1 MNILTNDFVKPEGQR
16 ELARFGLAR
25 TDDKPRG
32 ESEFTQ
38 TIPRCEG
45 RRRSQI
51 ALFKKKCPLS
61 LTVVTAS
68 LLLLLLSCPL
78 VAEAQRET
86 LNFDKGWKFA
96 FGHASS
102 PEKDYGCGTEYFNYL
117 TKANSIHNTG
127 PYSMK
132 FDDSTWQPVRLP
144 HDFVVD
150 LPFHKDASH
159 SHGYK
164 TVGWKYPETS
174 VGWYRKTFFVEKA
187 DKGKCFELLFDG
199 TFRDCQVWVNGF
211 FCGSEPSGYLSHHYD
226 ITDYLNYGGENI
238 VCVRTDATLEEG
250 WFYEGGGIYRHVWL
264 TKTSPLHI
272 SQDGISI
279 STTFRK
285 GYSRALL
292 NVRADLFNASHDTVR
307 GSVRY
312 AVLDA
317 EGRQIAATTDEG
329 NPTRRL
335 RFLPMQTRRSAFQY
349 IIPIDNPQL
358 WSPDTP
364 YLYTLVAE
372 VIVGGKTVDNK
383 AVRFGV
389 RDVVFDKDRGLLLNG
404 KPLKIK
410 GVNMHQDHA
419 GVGAAIPD
427 ALQAYRIRRLK
438 ALGCNAYRSSHNP
451 MSPAMLDACDS
462 LGMLVIDENRLAG
475 SSEYE
480 IKSLERMIRRD
491 RNHPSVILWSVGN
504 EEWGIE
510 WDEKGERI
518 AATMRDY
525 CHMFDPTREMTFATS
540 GGPTV
545 EVPADVAG
553 YNYIMQNPVEQLR
566 QQYPL
571 RKCCGT
577 EETTGCGTRGVYY
590 PDAEG
595 RWMPALNRSPDTRDS
610 TLNAIERGWRF
621 YAERPWAAGCFFWTG
636 FDYRGEPNPL
646 SYPATGSQFG
656 ILDYCGFPKDEAE
669 YLRAWW
675 TEETVLHILPHW
687 NLQGHE
693 GESVSVWA
701 YSNCD
706 EVELFCNGKSLGRK
720 PMPKYGHLEWD
731 AVYQP
736 GTLKAVGYKGGK
748 KAMTRVVA
756 TTGAAQM
763 IRAIPD
769 RQAIVHG
776 EGDVAVVDIYLADK
790 KSRNVATACLPLTV
804 EVEGP
809 ASILGMGNGDPAFRS
824 AERPSASSSPRRFT
838 LDSFNGCAQLLLV
851 SDDNETGPA
860 TVTITAPG
868 CKRTVLTIDVR

>member
-1 MNILTNDFVKPEGQR
+1 MLRNLYILVFL
-16 ELARFGLAR
+16 LA
-25 TDDKPRG
+25 
-32 ESEFTQ
+32 
-38 TIPRCEG
+38 
-45 RRRSQI
+45 
-51 ALFKKKCPLS
+51 
-61 LTVVTAS
+61 
-68 LLLLLLSCPL
+68 
-78 VAEAQRET
+78 VAPVCAQRRT
-86 LNFDKGWKFA
+86 VSLDRGWKFA
-96 FGHASS
+96 FGNAAD
-102 PEKDYGCGTEYFNYL
+102 PAKDFGCGTEYFNYL

-132 FDDSTWQPVRLP
+132 FDDSGWEPVDVP
-144 HDFVVD
+144 HDFVVR
-150 LPFHKDASH
+150 LPFSAEASH

-174 VGWYRKTFFVEKA
+174 VGWYRRTFRL
-187 DKGKCFELLFDG
+187 DSLDRGKHVAITFDG
-199 TFRDCQVWVNGF
+199 IFRDSRVWVNGF
-211 FCGSEPSGYLSHHYD
+211 YCGGEPSGYLSQTYD
-226 ITDYLNYGGENI
+226 ITDYANFGGENV
-238 VCVRTDATLEEG
+238 VCVRADATLEEG

-264 TKTSPLHI
+264 TTTSPLHI
-272 SQDGISI
+272 AQDGISI

-292 NVRADLFNASHDTVR
+292 NVRTDLFNASHDTVR

-312 AVLDA
+312 SVLDA

-438 ALGCNAYRSSHNP
+438 QLGCNAYRSSHNP
-451 MSPAMLDACDS
+451 MSPAMLDVCDS
-462 LGMLVIDENRLAG
+462 LGMLVIDETRLAG
-475 SSEYE
+475 INANETSA
-480 IKSLERMIRRD
+480 LRRMIERD
-491 RNHPSVILWSVGN
+491 RNHPSVILWSAGN

-510 WDEKGERI
+510 WDKKGERI

-525 CHMFDPTREMTFATS
+525 CHLYDPARPMTFATS

-545 EVPADVAG
+545 EVPVDVAG
-553 YNYIMQNPVEQLR
+553 YNYIMQNPIDEHR
-566 QQYPL
+566 RNYPD
-571 RKCCGT
+571 RRCYGS
-577 EETTGCGTRGVYY
+577 EETTGCGTRGVYF

-595 RWMPALNRSPDTRDS
+595 RWMPALNRVMDQRDS
-610 TLNAIERGWRF
+610 TFNQIERGWRF

-636 FDYRGEPNPL
+636 FDYRGEPNPMKF
-646 SYPATGSQFG
+646 PATGSQFG
-656 ILDYCGFPKDEAE
+656 ILDYCGFAKDEAE

-675 TEETVLHILPHW
+675 TDDTVLHILPHW
-687 NLQGHE
+687 NLAGHE
-693 GESVSVWA
+693 GEEVSVWA

-706 EVELFCNGKSLGRK
+706 EVELFCNGKSLGRQT
-720 PMPKYGHLEWD
+720 MPRYGHLEWT
-731 AVYQP
+731 AVYRP
-736 GTLKAVGYKGGK
+736 GRLKAVGYKAGRRVCQ
-748 KAMTRVVA
+748 TVVA
-756 TTGAAQM
+756 TAGAPAQ
-763 IRAIPD
+763 IRAAAD
-769 RQAIVHG
+769 RTLLAADG
-776 EGDVAVVDIYLADK
+776 ADVAVVDITLHDRRGTLVPDA
-790 KSRNVATACLPLTV
+790 NVPLTLS
-804 EVEGP
+804 VEGN
-809 ASILGMGNGDPAFRS
+809 ACILGVGNGNPAMQAAEQP
-824 AERPSASSSPRRFT
+824 AERQAKKFSVET
-838 LDSFNGCAQLLLV
+838 FNGCAQVILKTTDQPGDITLTV
-851 SDDNETGPA
+851 AADGCRTA
-860 TVTITAPG
+860 TVTM
-868 CKRTVLTIDVR
+868 KSRTGQTK

>member
-1 MNILTNDFVKPEGQR
+1 MLRNLYILVFL
-16 ELARFGLAR
+16 LA
-25 TDDKPRG
+25 
-32 ESEFTQ
+32 
-38 TIPRCEG
+38 
-45 RRRSQI
+45 
-51 ALFKKKCPLS
+51 
-61 LTVVTAS
+61 
-68 LLLLLLSCPL
+68 
-78 VAEAQRET
+78 VAPVCAQRRT
-86 LNFDKGWKFA
+86 VSLDRGWKFA
-96 FGHASS
+96 FGNAAD
-102 PEKDYGCGTEYFNYL
+102 PAKDFGCGTEYFNYL

-132 FDDSTWQPVRLP
+132 FDDSGWEPVDVP
-144 HDFVVD
+144 HDFVVR
-150 LPFHKDASH
+150 LPFSAEASH

-174 VGWYRKTFFVEKA
+174 VGWYRRTFRL
-187 DKGKCFELLFDG
+187 DSLDRGKHVTITFDG
-199 TFRDCQVWVNGF
+199 IFRDSRVWVNGF
-211 FCGSEPSGYLSHHYD
+211 YCGGEPSGYLSQTYD
-226 ITDYLNYGGENI
+226 ITDYANFGGENV
-238 VCVRTDATLEEG
+238 VCVRADATLEEG

-292 NVRADLFNASHDTVR
+292 NVRTDLFNASHDTVR

-312 AVLDA
+312 SVLDA

-438 ALGCNAYRSSHNP
+438 QLGCNAYRSSHNP
-451 MSPAMLDACDS
+451 MSPAMLDVCDS
-462 LGMLVIDENRLAG
+462 LGMLVIDETRLAG
-475 SSEYE
+475 INANETSA
-480 IKSLERMIRRD
+480 LRRMIERD
-491 RNHPSVILWSVGN
+491 RNHPSVILWSAGN

-510 WDEKGERI
+510 WDKKGERI

-525 CHMFDPTREMTFATS
+525 CHLYDPSRPMTFATS

-545 EVPADVAG
+545 EVPVDVAG
-553 YNYIMQNPVEQLR
+553 YNYIMQNPVDEHR
-566 QQYPL
+566 RNYPD
-571 RKCCGT
+571 RRCYGS
-577 EETTGCGTRGVYY
+577 EETTGCGTRGVYF

-595 RWMPALNRSPDTRDS
+595 RWMPALNRVMDQRDS
-610 TLNAIERGWRF
+610 TFNQIERGWRF

-636 FDYRGEPNPL
+636 FDYRGEPNPMKF
-646 SYPATGSQFG
+646 PATGSQFG
-656 ILDYCGFPKDEAE
+656 ILDYCGFAKDEAE

-675 TEETVLHILPHW
+675 TDDTVLHILPHW
-687 NLQGHE
+687 NLAGHE
-693 GESVSVWA
+693 GEEVSVWA

-706 EVELFCNGKSLGRK
+706 EVELFCNGKSLGRQT
-720 PMPKYGHLEWD
+720 MPRYGHLEWT
-731 AVYQP
+731 AVYRP
-736 GTLKAVGYKGGK
+736 GRLKAVGYKAGK
-748 KAMTRVVA
+748 RVKQTVVPTAGAPAKICAVA
-756 TTGAAQM
+756 DRTLLDADGA
-763 IRAIPD
+763 
-769 RQAIVHG
+769 
-776 EGDVAVVDIYLADK
+776 DVAVVDITLHDRRGTLVPDA
-790 KSRNVATACLPLTV
+790 NVPLTLS
-804 EVEGP
+804 VEGN
-809 ASILGMGNGDPAFRS
+809 ASILGVGNGNPAMQAAEQP
-824 AERPSASSSPRRFT
+824 AERQAKVFSVET
-838 LDSFNGCAQLLLV
+838 FNGCAQVILKTTDQPGDITLTV
-851 SDDNETGPA
+851 AADGCRTA
-860 TVTITAPG
+860 TVTM
-868 CKRTVLTIDVR
+868 KSRTGQTK

>member
-1 MNILTNDFVKPEGQR
+1 MLRNLYILVFL
-16 ELARFGLAR
+16 LA
-25 TDDKPRG
+25 
-32 ESEFTQ
+32 
-38 TIPRCEG
+38 
-45 RRRSQI
+45 
-51 ALFKKKCPLS
+51 
-61 LTVVTAS
+61 
-68 LLLLLLSCPL
+68 
-78 VAEAQRET
+78 VAPVCAQRRT
-86 LNFDKGWKFA
+86 VSLDRGWKFA
-96 FGHASS
+96 FGNAAD
-102 PEKDYGCGTEYFNYL
+102 PAKDFGCGTEYFNYL

-132 FDDSTWQPVRLP
+132 FDDSGWEPVDVP
-144 HDFVVD
+144 HDFVVR
-150 LPFHKDASH
+150 LPFSAEASH

-174 VGWYRKTFFVEKA
+174 VGWYRRTFRL
-187 DKGKCFELLFDG
+187 DSLDRGKHVAITFDG
-199 TFRDCQVWVNGF
+199 IFRDSRVWVNGF
-211 FCGSEPSGYLSHHYD
+211 YCGGEPSGYLSQTYD
-226 ITDYLNYGGENI
+226 ITDYANFGGENV
-238 VCVRTDATLEEG
+238 VCVRADATLEEG

-264 TKTSPLHI
+264 TTTSPLHI
-272 SQDGISI
+272 AQDGISI

-292 NVRADLFNASHDTVR
+292 NVRTDLFNASHDTVR

-312 AVLDA
+312 SVLDA

-438 ALGCNAYRSSHNP
+438 QLGCNAYRSSHNP
-451 MSPAMLDACDS
+451 MSPAMLDVCDS
-462 LGMLVIDENRLAG
+462 LGMLVIDETRLAG
-475 SSEYE
+475 INANETSA
-480 IKSLERMIRRD
+480 LRRMIERD
-491 RNHPSVILWSVGN
+491 RNHPSVILWSAGN

-510 WDEKGERI
+510 WDKKGERI

-525 CHMFDPTREMTFATS
+525 CHLYDPSRPMTFATS

-545 EVPADVAG
+545 EVPVDVAG
-553 YNYIMQNPVEQLR
+553 YNYIMQNPIDEHR
-566 QQYPL
+566 RKYPD
-571 RKCCGT
+571 RRCYGS
-577 EETTGCGTRGVYY
+577 EETTGCGTRGVYF

-595 RWMPALNRSPDTRDS
+595 RWMPALNRVMDQRDS
-610 TLNAIERGWRF
+610 TFNQIERGWRF

-636 FDYRGEPNPL
+636 FDYRGEPNPMKF
-646 SYPATGSQFG
+646 PATGSQFG
-656 ILDYCGFPKDEAE
+656 ILDYCGFAKDEAE

-675 TEETVLHILPHW
+675 TDDTVLHILPHW
-687 NLQGHE
+687 NLAGHE
-693 GESVSVWA
+693 GEEVSVWA

-706 EVELFCNGKSLGRK
+706 EVELFCNGKSLGRQT
-720 PMPKYGHLEWD
+720 MPRYGHLEWT
-731 AVYQP
+731 AVYRP
-736 GTLKAVGYKGGK
+736 GRLKAVGYKAGRRVCQ
-748 KAMTRVVA
+748 TVVA
-756 TTGAAQM
+756 TAGAPAQ
-763 IRAIPD
+763 IRAAAD
-769 RQAIVHG
+769 RTLLAADG
-776 EGDVAVVDIYLADK
+776 ADVAVVDITLHDRRGTLVPDA
-790 KSRNVATACLPLTV
+790 NVPLTLS
-804 EVEGP
+804 VEGN
-809 ASILGMGNGDPAFRS
+809 ASILGVGNGNPAMQAAEQP
-824 AERPSASSSPRRFT
+824 AERQAKKFSVET
-838 LDSFNGCAQLLLV
+838 FNGCAQVILKTTDQPGDITLTV
-851 SDDNETGPA
+851 AADGCRTA
-860 TVTITAPG
+860 TVTM
-868 CKRTVLTIDVR
+868 KSRTGQTN

>member
-1 MNILTNDFVKPEGQR
+1 MLRNLYILVFL
-16 ELARFGLAR
+16 LA
-25 TDDKPRG
+25 
-32 ESEFTQ
+32 
-38 TIPRCEG
+38 
-45 RRRSQI
+45 
-51 ALFKKKCPLS
+51 
-61 LTVVTAS
+61 
-68 LLLLLLSCPL
+68 
-78 VAEAQRET
+78 VAPVCAQRRT
-86 LNFDKGWKFA
+86 VSLDRGWKFA
-96 FGHASS
+96 FGNAAD
-102 PEKDYGCGTEYFNYL
+102 PAKDFGCGTEYFNYL

-132 FDDSTWQPVRLP
+132 FDDSGWEPVDVP
-144 HDFVVD
+144 HDFVVR
-150 LPFHKDASH
+150 LPFSAEASH

-174 VGWYRKTFFVEKA
+174 VGWYRRTFRL
-187 DKGKCFELLFDG
+187 DSLDRGKHVAITFDG
-199 TFRDCQVWVNGF
+199 IFRDSRVWVNGF
-211 FCGSEPSGYLSHHYD
+211 YCGGEPSGYLSQTYD
-226 ITDYLNYGGENI
+226 ITDYANFGGENV
-238 VCVRTDATLEEG
+238 VCVRADATLEEG

-292 NVRADLFNASHDTVR
+292 NVRTDLFNASHDTVR

-312 AVLDA
+312 SVLDA

-438 ALGCNAYRSSHNP
+438 QLGCNAYRSSHNP
-451 MSPAMLDACDS
+451 MSPAMLDVCDS
-462 LGMLVIDENRLAG
+462 LGMLVIDETRLAG
-475 SSEYE
+475 INANETSA
-480 IKSLERMIRRD
+480 LRRMIERD
-491 RNHPSVILWSVGN
+491 RNHPSVILWSAGN

-510 WDEKGERI
+510 WDKKGERI

-525 CHMFDPTREMTFATS
+525 CHLYDPSRPMTFATS

-545 EVPADVAG
+545 EVPVDVAG
-553 YNYIMQNPVEQLR
+553 YNYIMQNPVDEHR
-566 QQYPL
+566 RNYPD
-571 RKCCGT
+571 RRCYGS
-577 EETTGCGTRGVYY
+577 EETTGCGTRGVYF

-595 RWMPALNRSPDTRDS
+595 RWMPALNRVMDQRDS
-610 TLNAIERGWRF
+610 TFNQIERGWRF

-636 FDYRGEPNPL
+636 FDYRGEPNPMKF
-646 SYPATGSQFG
+646 PATGSQFG
-656 ILDYCGFPKDEAE
+656 ILDYCGFAKDEAE

-675 TEETVLHILPHW
+675 TDDTVLHILPHW
-687 NLQGHE
+687 NLAGHE
-693 GESVSVWA
+693 GEEVSVWA

-706 EVELFCNGKSLGRK
+706 EVELFCNGKSLGRQT
-720 PMPKYGHLEWD
+720 MPRYGHLEWT
-731 AVYQP
+731 AVYRP
-736 GTLKAVGYKGGK
+736 GRLKAVGYKAGRRVCQ
-748 KAMTRVVA
+748 TVVA
-756 TTGAAQM
+756 TAGAPAQ
-763 IRAIPD
+763 IRAAAD
-769 RQAIVHG
+769 RTLLAADG
-776 EGDVAVVDIYLADK
+776 ADVAVVDITLHDRRGTLVPDA
-790 KSRNVATACLPLTV
+790 NVPLTLS
-804 EVEGP
+804 VEGN
-809 ASILGMGNGDPAFRS
+809 ASILGVGNGNPAMQAAEQP
-824 AERPSASSSPRRFT
+824 AERQAKVFSVET
-838 LDSFNGCAQLLLV
+838 FNGCAQVILKTTDQPGDITLTV
-851 SDDNETGPA
+851 AADGCRTA
-860 TVTITAPG
+860 TVTM
-868 CKRTVLTIDVR
+868 KSRTGQTK

>member
-1 MNILTNDFVKPEGQR
+1 MLRNLYILVFL
-16 ELARFGLAR
+16 LA
-25 TDDKPRG
+25 
-32 ESEFTQ
+32 
-38 TIPRCEG
+38 
-45 RRRSQI
+45 
-51 ALFKKKCPLS
+51 
-61 LTVVTAS
+61 
-68 LLLLLLSCPL
+68 
-78 VAEAQRET
+78 VAPVCAQRRT
-86 LNFDKGWKFA
+86 VSLDRGWKFA
-96 FGHASS
+96 FGNAAD
-102 PEKDYGCGTEYFNYL
+102 PAKDFGCGTEYFNYL

-132 FDDSTWQPVRLP
+132 FDDSGWEPVDVP
-144 HDFVVD
+144 HDFVVR
-150 LPFHKDASH
+150 LPFSAEASH

-174 VGWYRKTFFVEKA
+174 VGWYRRTFRL
-187 DKGKCFELLFDG
+187 DSLDRGKHVAITFDG
-199 TFRDCQVWVNGF
+199 IFRDSRVWVNGF
-211 FCGSEPSGYLSHHYD
+211 YCGGEPSGYLSQTYD
-226 ITDYLNYGGENI
+226 ITDYANFGGENV
-238 VCVRTDATLEEG
+238 VCVRADATLEEG

-264 TKTSPLHI
+264 TTTSPLHI

-292 NVRADLFNASHDTVR
+292 NVRTDLFNASHDTVR

-312 AVLDA
+312 SVLDA

-404 KPLKIK
+404 TPLKIK

-438 ALGCNAYRSSHNP
+438 QLGCNAYRSSHNP
-451 MSPAMLDACDS
+451 MSPAMLDVCDS
-462 LGMLVIDENRLAG
+462 LGMLVIDETRLAG
-475 SSEYE
+475 INANETSA
-480 IKSLERMIRRD
+480 LRRMIERD
-491 RNHPSVILWSVGN
+491 RNHPSVILWSAGN

-510 WDEKGERI
+510 WDKKGERI

-525 CHMFDPTREMTFATS
+525 CHLYDPSRPMTFATS

-545 EVPADVAG
+545 EVPVDVAG
-553 YNYIMQNPVEQLR
+553 YNYIMQNPIDEHR
-566 QQYPL
+566 RNYPD
-571 RKCCGT
+571 RRCYGS
-577 EETTGCGTRGVYY
+577 EETTGCGTRGVYF

-595 RWMPALNRSPDTRDS
+595 RWMPALNRVMDQRDS
-610 TLNAIERGWRF
+610 TFNQIERGWRF

-636 FDYRGEPNPL
+636 FDYRGEPNPMKF
-646 SYPATGSQFG
+646 PATGSQFG
-656 ILDYCGFPKDEAE
+656 ILDYCGFAKDEAE

-675 TEETVLHILPHW
+675 TDDTVLHILPHW
-687 NLQGHE
+687 NLAGHE
-693 GESVSVWA
+693 GEEVSVWA

-706 EVELFCNGKSLGRK
+706 EVELFCNGKSLGRQT
-720 PMPKYGHLEWD
+720 MPRYGHLEWT
-731 AVYQP
+731 AVYRP
-736 GTLKAVGYKGGK
+736 GRLKAVGYKAGRRVCQ
-748 KAMTRVVA
+748 TVVA
-756 TTGAAQM
+756 TAGAPAQ
-763 IRAIPD
+763 IRAAAD
-769 RQAIVHG
+769 RTLLAADG
-776 EGDVAVVDIYLADK
+776 ADVAVVDITLHDRRGTLVPDA
-790 KSRNVATACLPLTV
+790 NVQLTLS
-804 EVEGP
+804 VEGN
-809 ASILGMGNGDPAFRS
+809 ASILGVGNGNPAMQAAEQP
-824 AERPSASSSPRRFT
+824 AERQAKVFSVET
-838 LDSFNGCAQLLLV
+838 FNGCAQVILKTTDQPGDITLTV
-851 SDDNETGPA
+851 AADGCRTA
-860 TVTITAPG
+860 TVTM
-868 CKRTVLTIDVR
+868 KSRTGQTK

>member
-1 MNILTNDFVKPEGQR
+1 MLRNLYILVFL
-16 ELARFGLAR
+16 LA
-25 TDDKPRG
+25 
-32 ESEFTQ
+32 
-38 TIPRCEG
+38 
-45 RRRSQI
+45 
-51 ALFKKKCPLS
+51 
-61 LTVVTAS
+61 
-68 LLLLLLSCPL
+68 
-78 VAEAQRET
+78 VAPVCAQRRT
-86 LNFDKGWKFA
+86 VSLDRGWKFA
-96 FGHASS
+96 FGNAAD
-102 PEKDYGCGTEYFNYL
+102 PAKDFGCGTEYFNYL

-132 FDDSTWQPVRLP
+132 FDDSGWEPVDVP
-144 HDFVVD
+144 HDFVVR
-150 LPFHKDASH
+150 LPFSAEASH

-174 VGWYRKTFFVEKA
+174 VGWYRRTFRL
-187 DKGKCFELLFDG
+187 DSLDRGKHVAITFDG
-199 TFRDCQVWVNGF
+199 IFRDSRVWVNGF
-211 FCGSEPSGYLSHHYD
+211 HCGGEPSGYLSQTYD
-226 ITDYLNYGGENI
+226 ITDYANFGGENV
-238 VCVRTDATLEEG
+238 VCVRADATLEEG

-264 TKTSPLHI
+264 TTTSPLHI
-272 SQDGISI
+272 AQDGISI

-292 NVRADLFNASHDTVR
+292 NVRTDLFNASHDTVR

-312 AVLDA
+312 SVLDA

-438 ALGCNAYRSSHNP
+438 QLGCNAYRSSHNP
-451 MSPAMLDACDS
+451 MSPAMLDVCDS
-462 LGMLVIDENRLAG
+462 LGMLVIDETRLAG
-475 SSEYE
+475 INANETSA
-480 IKSLERMIRRD
+480 LRRMIERD
-491 RNHPSVILWSVGN
+491 RNHPSVILWSAGN

-510 WDEKGERI
+510 WDKKGERI

-525 CHMFDPTREMTFATS
+525 CHLYDPSRPMTFATS

-545 EVPADVAG
+545 EVPVDVAG
-553 YNYIMQNPVEQLR
+553 YNYIMQNPVDEHR
-566 QQYPL
+566 RNYPD
-571 RKCCGT
+571 RRCYGS
-577 EETTGCGTRGVYY
+577 EETTGCGTRGVYF

-595 RWMPALNRSPDTRDS
+595 RWMPALNRVMDQRDS
-610 TLNAIERGWRF
+610 TFNQIERGWRF

-636 FDYRGEPNPL
+636 FDYRGEPNPMKF
-646 SYPATGSQFG
+646 PATGSQFG
-656 ILDYCGFPKDEAE
+656 ILDYCGFAKDEAE

-675 TEETVLHILPHW
+675 TDDTVLHILPHW
-687 NLQGHE
+687 NLAGHE
-693 GESVSVWA
+693 GEEVSVWA

-706 EVELFCNGKSLGRK
+706 EVELFCNGKSLGRQT
-720 PMPKYGHLEWD
+720 MPRYGHLEWT
-731 AVYQP
+731 AVYRP
-736 GTLKAVGYKGGK
+736 GRLKAVGYKAGRRVCQ
-748 KAMTRVVA
+748 TVVA
-756 TTGAAQM
+756 TAGAPAQ
-763 IRAIPD
+763 IRAAAD
-769 RQAIVHG
+769 RTLLAADG
-776 EGDVAVVDIYLADK
+776 ADVAVVDITLHDRRGTLVPDA
-790 KSRNVATACLPLTV
+790 NVPLTLS
-804 EVEGP
+804 VEGN
-809 ASILGMGNGDPAFRS
+809 ACILGVGNGNPAMQAAEQP
-824 AERPSASSSPRRFT
+824 AERQAKKFSVET
-838 LDSFNGCAQLLLV
+838 FNGCAQVILKTTDQPGDITLTV
-851 SDDNETGPA
+851 AADGCRTA
-860 TVTITAPG
+860 TVTM
-868 CKRTVLTIDVR
+868 KSRTGQTK

>member
-1 MNILTNDFVKPEGQR
+1 MLRNLYILVFL
-16 ELARFGLAR
+16 LAVA
-25 TDDKPRG
+25 
-32 ESEFTQ
+32 
-38 TIPRCEG
+38 
-45 RRRSQI
+45 
-51 ALFKKKCPLS
+51 PL
-61 LTVVTAS
+61 
-68 LLLLLLSCPL
+68 C
-78 VAEAQRET
+78 AQRRT
-86 LNFDKGWKFA
+86 VSLDRGWKFA
-96 FGHASS
+96 FGNAAD
-102 PEKDYGCGTEYFNYL
+102 PAKDFGCGTEYFNYL

-132 FDDSTWQPVRLP
+132 FDDSGWEPVDVP
-144 HDFVVD
+144 HDFVVR
-150 LPFHKDASH
+150 LPFSSEASH

-174 VGWYRKTFFVEKA
+174 VGWYRRTFRL
-187 DKGKCFELLFDG
+187 DSLDRGKHVAITFDG
-199 TFRDCQVWVNGF
+199 IFRDSRVWVNGF
-211 FCGSEPSGYLSHHYD
+211 YCGGEPSGYLSQTYD
-226 ITDYLNYGGENI
+226 ITDYANFGGENV
-238 VCVRTDATLEEG
+238 VCVRADATLEEG

-264 TKTSPLHI
+264 TTTSPLHI
-272 SQDGISI
+272 AQDGISI

-292 NVRADLFNASHDTVR
+292 NVRTDLFNASHDTVR

-383 AVRFGV
+383 AVRFGI

-438 ALGCNAYRSSHNP
+438 QLGCNAYRSSHNP
-451 MSPAMLDACDS
+451 MSPAMLDVCDS
-462 LGMLVIDENRLAG
+462 LGMLVIDETRLAG
-475 SSEYE
+475 INANETSV
-480 IKSLERMIRRD
+480 LRRMIERD
-491 RNHPSVILWSVGN
+491 RNHPSVILWSAGN

-510 WDEKGERI
+510 WDKKGERI

-525 CHMFDPTREMTFATS
+525 CHLYDPSRPMTFATS

-545 EVPADVAG
+545 EVPVDVAG
-553 YNYIMQNPVEQLR
+553 YNYIMQNPVDEHR
-566 QQYPL
+566 RNYPD
-571 RKCCGT
+571 RHCYGS
-577 EETTGCGTRGVYY
+577 EETTGCGTRGVYF

-595 RWMPALNRSPDTRDS
+595 RWMPALNRVMDQRDS
-610 TLNAIERGWRF
+610 TFNQIERGWRF

-636 FDYRGEPNPL
+636 FDYRGEPNPMKF
-646 SYPATGSQFG
+646 PATGSQFG
-656 ILDYCGFPKDEAE
+656 ILDYCGFAKDEAE

-675 TEETVLHILPHW
+675 TDDTVLHILPHW
-687 NLQGHE
+687 NLAGHE
-693 GESVSVWA
+693 GEEVSVWA

-706 EVELFCNGKSLGRK
+706 EVELFCNGKSLGRQT
-720 PMPKYGHLEWD
+720 MPRYGHLEWT
-731 AVYQP
+731 AVYRP
-736 GTLKAVGYKGGK
+736 GRLKAVGYKAGRRVCQ
-748 KAMTRVVA
+748 TVVA
-756 TTGAAQM
+756 TAGAPAQ
-763 IRAIPD
+763 IRAAAD
-769 RQAIVHG
+769 RTLLAADG
-776 EGDVAVVDIYLADK
+776 ADVAVVDITLHDRRGTLVPDA
-790 KSRNVATACLPLTV
+790 NVPLTLS
-804 EVEGP
+804 VEGN
-809 ASILGMGNGDPAFRS
+809 ACILGVGNGNPAMQAAEQP
-824 AERPSASSSPRRFT
+824 AERQAKVFSVET
-838 LDSFNGCAQLLLV
+838 FNGCAQVILKTTDQPGDITLTV
-851 SDDNETGPA
+851 AADGCRTA
-860 TVTITAPG
+860 TVTM
-868 CKRTVLTIDVR
+868 KSRTGQTN

>member
-1 MNILTNDFVKPEGQR
+1 MLRNLYILVFL
-16 ELARFGLAR
+16 LA
-25 TDDKPRG
+25 
-32 ESEFTQ
+32 
-38 TIPRCEG
+38 
-45 RRRSQI
+45 
-51 ALFKKKCPLS
+51 
-61 LTVVTAS
+61 
-68 LLLLLLSCPL
+68 
-78 VAEAQRET
+78 VAPVCAQRRT
-86 LNFDKGWKFA
+86 VSLDRGWKFA
-96 FGHASS
+96 FGNAAD
-102 PEKDYGCGTEYFNYL
+102 PAKDFGCGTEYFNYL

-132 FDDSTWQPVRLP
+132 FDDSGWESVDVP
-144 HDFVVD
+144 HDFVVR
-150 LPFHKDASH
+150 LPFSAEASH

-174 VGWYRKTFFVEKA
+174 VGWYRRTFRL
-187 DKGKCFELLFDG
+187 DSLDRGKHVAITFDG
-199 TFRDCQVWVNGF
+199 IFRDSRVWVNGF
-211 FCGSEPSGYLSHHYD
+211 YCGGEPSGYLSQTYD
-226 ITDYLNYGGENI
+226 ITDYANFGGENV
-238 VCVRTDATLEEG
+238 VCVRADATLEEG

-264 TKTSPLHI
+264 TTTSPLHI
-272 SQDGISI
+272 AQDGISI

-292 NVRADLFNASHDTVR
+292 NVRTDLFNASHDTVR

-312 AVLDA
+312 SVLDA

-438 ALGCNAYRSSHNP
+438 QLGCNAYRSSHNP
-451 MSPAMLDACDS
+451 MSPAMLDVCDS
-462 LGMLVIDENRLAG
+462 LGMLVIDETRLAG
-475 SSEYE
+475 INANETSA
-480 IKSLERMIRRD
+480 LRRMIERD
-491 RNHPSVILWSVGN
+491 RNHPSVILWSAGN

-510 WDEKGERI
+510 WDKKGERI

-525 CHMFDPTREMTFATS
+525 CHLYDPSRPMTFATS

-545 EVPADVAG
+545 EVPVDVAG
-553 YNYIMQNPVEQLR
+553 YNYIMQNPVDEHR
-566 QQYPL
+566 RNYPD
-571 RKCCGT
+571 RRCYGS
-577 EETTGCGTRGVYY
+577 EETTGCGTRGVYF

-595 RWMPALNRSPDTRDS
+595 RWMPALNRVMDQRDS
-610 TLNAIERGWRF
+610 TFNQIERGWRF

-636 FDYRGEPNPL
+636 FDYRGEPNPMKF
-646 SYPATGSQFG
+646 PATGSQFG
-656 ILDYCGFPKDEAE
+656 ILDYCGFAKDEAE

-675 TEETVLHILPHW
+675 TDDTVLHILPHW
-687 NLQGHE
+687 NLAGHE
-693 GESVSVWA
+693 GEEVSVWA

-706 EVELFCNGKSLGRK
+706 EVELFCNGKSLGRQT
-720 PMPKYGHLEWD
+720 MPRYGHLEWT
-731 AVYQP
+731 AVYRP
-736 GTLKAVGYKGGK
+736 GRLKAVGYKAGRRVCQ
-748 KAMTRVVA
+748 TVVA
-756 TTGAAQM
+756 TAGAPAQ
-763 IRAIPD
+763 IRAAAD
-769 RQAIVHG
+769 RTLLAADG
-776 EGDVAVVDIYLADK
+776 ADVAVVDITLHDRRGTLVPDA
-790 KSRNVATACLPLTV
+790 NVPLTLS
-804 EVEGP
+804 VEGN
-809 ASILGMGNGDPAFRS
+809 ACILGVGNGNPAMQAAEQP
-824 AERPSASSSPRRFT
+824 AERQAKVFSVET
-838 LDSFNGCAQLLLV
+838 FNGCAQVILKTTDQPGDITLTV
-851 SDDNETGPA
+851 AADGCRTA
-860 TVTITAPG
+860 TVTM
-868 CKRTVLTIDVR
+868 KSRTGQTK

>member
-1 MNILTNDFVKPEGQR
+1 MLRNLYILVFL
-16 ELARFGLAR
+16 LA
-25 TDDKPRG
+25 
-32 ESEFTQ
+32 
-38 TIPRCEG
+38 
-45 RRRSQI
+45 
-51 ALFKKKCPLS
+51 
-61 LTVVTAS
+61 
-68 LLLLLLSCPL
+68 
-78 VAEAQRET
+78 VAPVCAQRRT
-86 LNFDKGWKFA
+86 VSLDRGWKFA
-96 FGHASS
+96 FGNAAD
-102 PEKDYGCGTEYFNYL
+102 PAKDFGCGTEYFNYL

-132 FDDSTWQPVRLP
+132 FDDSGWEPVDVP
-144 HDFVVD
+144 HDFVVR
-150 LPFHKDASH
+150 LPFSAEASH

-174 VGWYRKTFFVEKA
+174 VGWYRRTFRL
-187 DKGKCFELLFDG
+187 DSLDRGKHVAITFDG
-199 TFRDCQVWVNGF
+199 IFRDSRVWVNGF
-211 FCGSEPSGYLSHHYD
+211 YCGGEPSGYLSQTYD
-226 ITDYLNYGGENI
+226 ITDYANFGGENV
-238 VCVRTDATLEEG
+238 VCVRADATLEEG

-292 NVRADLFNASHDTVR
+292 NVRTDLFNASHDTVR

-312 AVLDA
+312 SVLDA

-438 ALGCNAYRSSHNP
+438 QLGCNAYRSSHNP
-451 MSPAMLDACDS
+451 MSPAMLDVCDS
-462 LGMLVIDENRLAG
+462 LGMLVIDETRLAG
-475 SSEYE
+475 INANETSA
-480 IKSLERMIRRD
+480 LRRMIERD
-491 RNHPSVILWSVGN
+491 RNHPSVILWSAGN

-510 WDEKGERI
+510 WDKKGERI

-525 CHMFDPTREMTFATS
+525 CHLYDPSRPMTFATS

-545 EVPADVAG
+545 EVPVDVAG
-553 YNYIMQNPVEQLR
+553 YNYIMQNPVDEHR
-566 QQYPL
+566 RNYPD
-571 RKCCGT
+571 RRCYGS
-577 EETTGCGTRGVYY
+577 EETTGCGTRGVYF

-595 RWMPALNRSPDTRDS
+595 RWMPALNRVMDQRDS
-610 TLNAIERGWRF
+610 TFNQIERGWRF

-636 FDYRGEPNPL
+636 FDYRGEPNPMKF
-646 SYPATGSQFG
+646 PATGSQFG
-656 ILDYCGFPKDEAE
+656 ILDYCGFAKDEAE

-675 TEETVLHILPHW
+675 TDDTVLHILPHW
-687 NLQGHE
+687 NLAGHE
-693 GESVSVWA
+693 GEEVSVWA

-706 EVELFCNGKSLGRK
+706 EVELFCNGKSLGRQT
-720 PMPKYGHLEWD
+720 MPRYGHLEWT
-731 AVYQP
+731 AVYRP
-736 GTLKAVGYKGGK
+736 GRLKAVGYKAGRRVCQ
-748 KAMTRVVA
+748 TVVA
-756 TTGAAQM
+756 TAGAPAQ
-763 IRAIPD
+763 IRAAAD
-769 RQAIVHG
+769 RTLLAADG
-776 EGDVAVVDIYLADK
+776 ADVAVVDITLHDRRGTLVPDA
-790 KSRNVATACLPLTV
+790 NVPLTLS
-804 EVEGP
+804 VEGN
-809 ASILGMGNGDPAFRS
+809 ASILGVGNGNPAMQAAEQP
-824 AERPSASSSPRRFT
+824 AERQAKVFSVET
-838 LDSFNGCAQLLLV
+838 FNGCAQVILKTTDQPGDITLTV
-851 SDDNETGPA
+851 AADGCRTA
-860 TVTITAPG
+860 TVTM
-868 CKRTVLTIDVR
+868 KSRTGQTN

>member
-1 MNILTNDFVKPEGQR
+1 MLRNLYILVFL
-16 ELARFGLAR
+16 LA
-25 TDDKPRG
+25 
-32 ESEFTQ
+32 
-38 TIPRCEG
+38 
-45 RRRSQI
+45 
-51 ALFKKKCPLS
+51 
-61 LTVVTAS
+61 
-68 LLLLLLSCPL
+68 
-78 VAEAQRET
+78 VAPVCAQRRT
-86 LNFDKGWKFA
+86 VSLDRGWKFA
-96 FGHASS
+96 FGNAAD
-102 PEKDYGCGTEYFNYL
+102 PAKDFGCGTEYFNYL

-132 FDDSTWQPVRLP
+132 FDDSGWEPVDVP
-144 HDFVVD
+144 HDFVVR
-150 LPFHKDASH
+150 LPFSAEASH

-174 VGWYRKTFFVEKA
+174 VGWYRRTFRL
-187 DKGKCFELLFDG
+187 DSLDRGKHVAITFDG
-199 TFRDCQVWVNGF
+199 IFRDSRVWVNGF
-211 FCGSEPSGYLSHHYD
+211 YCGGEPSGYLSQTYD
-226 ITDYLNYGGENI
+226 ITDYANFGGENV
-238 VCVRTDATLEEG
+238 VCVRADATLEEG

-264 TKTSPLHI
+264 TTTSPLHI
-272 SQDGISI
+272 AQDGISI

-292 NVRADLFNASHDTVR
+292 NVRTDLFNASHDTVR

-312 AVLDA
+312 SVLDA

-404 KPLKIK
+404 TPLKIK

-438 ALGCNAYRSSHNP
+438 QLGCNAYRSSHNP
-451 MSPAMLDACDS
+451 MSPAMLDVCDS
-462 LGMLVIDENRLAG
+462 LGMLVIDETRLAG
-475 SSEYE
+475 INANETSA
-480 IKSLERMIRRD
+480 LRRMIERD

-510 WDEKGERI
+510 WDKKGERI

-525 CHMFDPTREMTFATS
+525 CHLYDPSRPMTFATS

-545 EVPADVAG
+545 EVPVDVAG
-553 YNYIMQNPVEQLR
+553 YNYIMQNPIDEHR
-566 QQYPL
+566 RNYPD
-571 RKCCGT
+571 RRCYGS
-577 EETTGCGTRGVYY
+577 EETTGCGTRGVYF

-595 RWMPALNRSPDTRDS
+595 RWMPALNRVMDQRDS
-610 TLNAIERGWRF
+610 TFNQIERGWRF

-636 FDYRGEPNPL
+636 FDYRGEPNPMKF
-646 SYPATGSQFG
+646 PATGSQFG
-656 ILDYCGFPKDEAE
+656 ILDYCGFAKDEAE

-675 TEETVLHILPHW
+675 TDDTVLHILPHW
-687 NLQGHE
+687 NLAGHE
-693 GESVSVWA
+693 GEEVSVWA

-706 EVELFCNGKSLGRK
+706 EVELFCNGKSLGRQT
-720 PMPKYGHLEWD
+720 MPRYGHLEWT
-731 AVYQP
+731 AVYRP
-736 GTLKAVGYKGGK
+736 GRLKAVGYKAGRRVCQ
-748 KAMTRVVA
+748 TVVA
-756 TTGAAQM
+756 TAGAPAQ
-763 IRAIPD
+763 IRAAAD
-769 RQAIVHG
+769 RTLLAADG
-776 EGDVAVVDIYLADK
+776 ADVAVVDITLHDRRGTLVPDA
-790 KSRNVATACLPLTV
+790 NVPLTLS
-804 EVEGP
+804 VEGN
-809 ASILGMGNGDPAFRS
+809 ACILGVGNGNPAMQAAEQP
-824 AERPSASSSPRRFT
+824 AERQAKKFSVET
-838 LDSFNGCAQLLLV
+838 FNGCAQVILKTTDQPGDITLTV
-851 SDDNETGPA
+851 AADGCRTA
-860 TVTITAPG
+860 TVTM
-868 CKRTVLTIDVR
+868 KSRTGQTK